1 VDETVDTQIGV
12 LRVVTPGV
20 ATSVQDRGRPGY
32 ADLAVPPSGAVDPAR
47 RDLVNRLVGNPADA
61 AVLETAGGLVVE
73 SVAAV
78 VVADST
84 SGAVRTL
91 LPGDAVSVDPAV
103 GEVWAYLAVRG
114 GVEVDAVLGSRSW
127 DSLSALGPPPPR
139 RGDLVRA
146 GRDPGTPLTVDLA
159 PIHQRGAADA
169 IGVRVG
175 PHAARFAAGALD
187 ALRSTPWTVSTS
199 SRVGVRLSGAAIARD
214 DSELPSEGLVR
225 GAIQVPPDGQ
235 PVVMLADHP
244 TTGGYPVLAVVDDDD
259 LGRLAQRPAGSAV
272 RFRSI
277 DRTGG

>member
-1 VDETVDTQIGV
+1 
-12 LRVVTPGV
+12 
-20 ATSVQDRGRPGY
+20 VQDSGRPGY
-32 ADLAVPPSGAVDPAR
+32 GDLAVPPSGAVDPAR

-199 SRVGVRLSGAAIARD
+199 SRVGVRLGGAAIARD

-225 GAIQVPPDGQ
+225 GAIQVPPNGQ